1 MVVKYADMEMSP
13 TRLLVLGVVRIFQ
26 PVHGYFVRR
35 ELLSWHAEDWAHL
48 NPGSIY
54 NALRSLAREG
64 LLEEVGTEA
73 HGARPAR
80 TSYRLT
86 DAGETEFQALL
97 REGLWEVA
105 PNEPANLLAAWSF
118 TWALR
123 RSEVIEALEHRR
135 EEIAAGCAGARATLE
150 ALPRQSEIPAHVAE
164 HVRLTIARMNGE
176 EAWIEE
182 LLPRLRAG
190 EYWFDGEPN
199 RPWSSPEPGGGAH
212 AVDQTPAERAISRAA
227 AGER

>member
-1 MVVKYADMEMSP
+1 MSP
-13 TRLLVLGVVRIFQ
+13 TRLLVLGAVRIFQ

-73 HGARPAR
+73 HGGRPAR

-135 EEIAAGCAGARATLE
+135 EEIAAGCAGALATLE
-150 ALPRQSEIPAHVAE
+150 ALPQQSEIPAHVAE

-176 EAWIEE
+176 AAWIED

-212 AVDQTPAERAISRAA
+212 AVDQTPAERAVSRAA